1 MTNPSHRDGSANEPT
16 AADRELVELRES
28 CWRMT
33 HELEAFRETVAVLR
47 AGASSLAVENAALR
61 IENEHLRASVA
72 SRRA

>member
-1 MTNPSHRDGSANEPT
+1 MTNPHEPEALT
-16 AADRELVELRES
+16 AADRELKALRES

-72 SRRA
+72 AASRRG